1 MAAAEILA
9 VKKEIAEVEFQQK
22 TGEPE
27 VEQKLGEEPVT
38 AVVTETPST
47 EESDSGVDNSGSSN
61 SEMATSA
68 ETPVVQTTVVDVTQP
83 AENLVTMA
91 AASPFQVL
99 PANYQLLLQQQYINF
114 LHLQQSLLQVS
125 WLYCTQNGQALISGV

>member
-27 VEQKLGEEPVT
+27 VEQKPGEEPVT
-38 AVVTETPST
+38 AIVTETPST
-47 EESDSGVDNSGSSN
+47 EESDSGVDNSGGSN
-61 SEMATSA
+61 SEMTTSA
-68 ETPVVQTTVVDVTQP
+68 ETPLVQTTVVDVTQP

-91 AASPFQVL
+91 AASPLQVL

-125 WLYCTQNGQALISGV
+125 